1 MSNTD
6 LKPSGSDATEA
17 KMIVVFGLDEH
28 DKPRAARFTD
38 AKSDL
43 VSKAAQLMELKLC
56 EAASPDLAELAKR
69 LPVGRLYANGRGFIP
84 NVRRDLYARLLAVIG
99 DASAA
104 DKPAPIQI
112 AQGLPRTWDEIAI
125 GHLVLAQAT
134 LEYGWW
140 ESIVVER
147 TGDMLTLRWRDYPK
161 DQKFSRHCDAVALMR
176 PPAIAPTVA

>member
-1 MSNTD
+1 MSSTD

-17 KMIVVFGLDEH
+17 KAVVVFGLDEH
-28 DKPRAARFTD
+28 DKPRAAWFTD
-38 AKSDL
+38 AKLEL

-56 EAASPDLAELAKR
+56 EAAPPELAELAKR

-84 NVRRDLYARLLAVIG
+84 NVRRDLYAKLLAVIG

-104 DKPAPIQI
+104 DKPASTQI

-125 GHLVLAQAT
+125 GHLVLAQAS

-140 ESIVVER
+140 ESIVIDRVA
-147 TGDMLTLRWRDYPK
+147 DMLTLRWRDYPK
-161 DQKFSRHCDAVALMR
+161 EQKFSRHCDAVALMR
-176 PPAIAPTVA
+176 PPAVEPASA